1 MILIYVLIAYFVSNS
16 ENGSCLASA
25 LHVLDW
31 LVVSFVYDW
40 FRRHASAVPRS
51 PVLLNGVGVV
61 DHTLLHRK
69 NIYINADDLA
79 TSCV

>member
-1 MILIYVLIAYFVSNS
+1 MIFLYVPIAYFVSNS
-16 ENGSCLASA
+16 ENGPCLASA
-25 LHVLDW
+25 LLVLNW

-51 PVLLNGVGVV
+51 PVVLNGVGLVN
-61 DHTLLHRK
+61 HTLLHRK
-69 NIYINADDLA
+69 NIYVNADDLA

>member
-1 MILIYVLIAYFVSNS
+1 MILRYVPIAYFMSNS
-16 ENGSCLASA
+16 ENGPYLASA
-25 LHVLDW
+25 LLVLDW

-40 FRRHASAVPRS
+40 FRRHASAVPRC

-61 DHTLLHRK
+61 DHTLVHRK
-69 NIYINADDLA
+69 HIYINVDDLA